1 MGFNR
6 SFLAAAVII
15 LVVSAALG
23 GEATRLLTSTYE
35 TGENMG
41 RNLESQATPDS
52 YPWADGPVEYMVSGA
67 DEG

>member
-1 MGFNR
+1 MSYNR
-6 SFLAAAVII
+6 SFLAAVVLI

-23 GEATRLLTSTYE
+23 GEATRLLTSTYKI
-35 TGENMG
+35 ENMG

>member
-1 MGFNR
+1 MSYNR
-6 SFLAAAVII
+6 SLLAAAVFI

-23 GEATRLLTSTYE
+23 GDATRVLTSTYE

-52 YPWADGPVEYMVSGA
+52 YPLADGPVEFMISGA
-67 DEG
+67 DW